1 MLKLNQVK
9 KSYMVYM
16 DTFKQAI
23 KRLVGQSL
31 LNKWRLWKVKKVYKD
46 LVGKSSEEIFTSFYE
61 KNHWRDEQ
69 SKSGPGSSDFETK
82 HIRAILPS
90 LIQEL
95 NVNVLLDVP
104 CGDFNWMKF
113 IDLGNCDYIGADIV
127 KELITI
133 NQNKYG
139 NPKRKFFSC
148 DLTKDELPYADLILC
163 RDCFFHLSFEDIFAA
178 IENLK
183 ASKSKYLLTTTHPDT
198 RENFPIVTG
207 GYRSLNM
214 CLEPFNF
221 PTPLKLIYER
231 RDAGFADTDKCIGLW
246 KLSDL
251 PKKKR

>member
-1 MLKLNQVK
+1 MHILKQV
-9 KSYMVYM
+9 
-16 DTFKQAI
+16 A
-23 KRLVGQSL
+23 KRVVGQSL
-31 LNKWRLWKVKKVYKD
+31 LNQWRLWKTKKNYKH
-46 LVGKSSEEIFTSFYE
+46 LVGKSSEEVFTSFYE
-61 KNHWRDEQ
+61 KNSWRGLE

-82 HIRAILPS
+82 QIRRVLPD
-90 LIQEL
+90 LIREL

-104 CGDFNWMKF
+104 CGDFNWMQF
-113 IDLGNCDYIGADIV
+113 IDLGDCDYIGGDIV

-133 NQNKYG
+133 NQNKYES
-139 NPKRKFFSC
+139 PKRKFFHC
-148 DLTKDELPYADLILC
+148 DLTKDELPSADLILC
-163 RDCFFHLSFEDIFAA
+163 RDCLFHLSFEDIFAA
-178 IENLK
+178 LENFK

-231 RDAGFADTDKCIGLW
+231 RDAGFADTDKCLGLW

-251 PKKKR
+251 VQANKF